1 MQQNTIP
8 LEITTLTPV
17 HVGSGHE
24 IKGNFEYVHFPKE
37 GVLAVIDP
45 EKILQII
52 GEDHIDLWVAAIDQQ
67 QNILNALPQLK
78 NLQANDIAQRI
89 ITISGVSPNTEKNAI
104 KEQIHL
110 GNKHPSIP
118 GSSLKGAIRTAI
130 LNKLIKD
137 NSSFVQK
144 EGNLTKKR
152 KYDASQIEAFY
163 LGREEGTNRLGEI
176 QQSPNK
182 DLFRFF
188 RIRDAYFSEPT
199 CVVRNTI
206 INLFQH
212 GWGEKREEGSF
223 YECIPA
229 NAGTSSTLQI
239 PEDLIRQVQN
249 KRYIQ
254 SKNFDLLSAQRLF
267 KEINK
272 HTAFLLDEEIFFWE
286 DEDNPLAIGD
296 YLDHLRRLK
305 KEVEQSSE
313 DSCILRVGAGSGW
326 KFTTGGW
333 VSGKDR
339 MGDYILSDDTWTN
352 IKRVLR
358 KKNYPDDVF
367 FPKTRKMVE
376 GGEPLGFVKLSKK
389 N

>member
-1 MQQNTIP
+1 MKQNTIP
-8 LEITTLTPV
+8 IKITTLTPV
-17 HVGSGHE
+17 HIGSGHE
-24 IKGNFEYVHFPKE
+24 IKGNFEYVYFPKE
-37 GVLAVIDP
+37 QVLAMIDP
-45 EKILQII
+45 EKILQKI

-67 QNILNALPQLK
+67 QNILNALPQLRDIHPD
-78 NLQANDIAQRI
+78 DIAQRI
-89 ITISGVSPNTEKNAI
+89 INIPGATPNAEKNAI

-110 GNKHPSIP
+110 GTAQPSIP

-137 NSSFVQK
+137 NPHFVQEDK
-144 EGNLTKKR
+144 NLTKKR
-152 KYDASQIEAFY
+152 RYSASQIEAHY
-163 LGREEGTNRLGEI
+163 LGREEGSNRFGEI

-182 DLFRFF
+182 DLLRFL
-188 RIRDAYFSEPT
+188 RIRDAYFSDPT

-206 INLFQH
+206 INLFRH
-212 GWGEKREEGSF
+212 GWGEKREESSF

-229 NAGTSSTLQI
+229 NAQANSSLQV

-254 SKNFDLLSAQRLF
+254 SRNFDLLSAQRLF

-272 HTAFLLDEEIFFWE
+272 HSISLLDEEIFFWE
-286 DEDNPLAIGD
+286 DEENPLAIGD
-296 YLDHLRRLK
+296 YLEHLKRLK
-305 KEVEQSSE
+305 NEIEKASD

-333 VSGKDR
+333 VSGKDA
-339 MGDYILSDDTWTN
+339 MGDYILSDNTWTN
-352 IKRVLR
+352 IKRTLR
-358 KKNYPDDVF
+358 HKNYPDDVF

-376 GGEPLGFVKLSKK
+376 GGEPLGFVKLSLKK
-389 N
+389 